1 MVNTSSNQAQLN
13 RLTALWALSESGLGG
28 FMHALKIP
36 FTGFFLGGFAIV
48 IITLIAHQ
56 SVHKYKA
63 ILQATLLVILVKAVA
78 SPHSPPMAYIAVGFQ
93 GLAGLT
99 FFSLIP
105 NLRLA
110 AILFGF
116 IGLMESAVQKFLVM
130 TLLFGKSIWEALD
143 LFVQSILKDLSF
155 MTNFSFSFWLIAG
168 YIGVYGIWGILVGLW
183 AGSLPQQLAHQS
195 DAVILQWHNLPPAS
209 TQTDSLK
216 KRKRTGKLIG
226 GFFMLVFMTSVF
238 LFQGLGGKAMYAIIR
253 ALAAL
258 VLLFYVINPLIKW
271 GIARWSKKQQANN
284 KKQLTELLDLLPSIS
299 SKVAPAMQ
307 IARIQNKGLSV
318 YPAFV
323 INLIILSL
331 YLTPTHEQ

>member
-1 MVNTSSNQAQLN
+1 MVNTSSNQVQLN
-13 RLTALWALSESGLGG
+13 KLTALWALSESGLGG

-56 SVHKYKA
+56 SVNKYKA

-168 YIGVYGIWGILVGLW
+168 YIGVYSIWGILVGLW

-226 GFFMLVFMTSVF
+226 GFFMLVFMASVF

-331 YLTPTHEQ
+331 YLTPTHE

>member
-168 YIGVYGIWGILVGLW
+168 YIGVYSIWGILVGLW

-209 TQTDSLK
+209 NQTDSMK

-226 GFFMLVFMTSVF
+226 GFFMLVFMASVF

-307 IARIQNKGLSV
+307 IARIQNNGLSV

-331 YLTPTHEQ
+331 YLTPIHE

>member
-13 RLTALWALSESGLGG
+13 KLTALWALSESGLGG
-28 FMHALKIP
+28 FMHGLKIP

-56 SVHKYKA
+56 SVNKYKA

-105 NLRLA
+105 NLRIA
-110 AILFGF
+110 AVLFGC

-155 MTNFSFSFWLIAG
+155 ITNFSFSFWLIAG
-168 YIGVYGIWGILVGLW
+168 YVGVYSIWGILVGLW
-183 AGSLPQQLAHQS
+183 AGSLPMQLAHKS

-216 KRKRTGKLIG
+216 KRKRTSKLIG
-226 GFFMLVFMTSVF
+226 GFFMLAFMASVF

-253 ALAAL
+253 SIAAL
-258 VLLFYVINPLIKW
+258 VLLFYVVNPLIKW
-271 GIARWSKKQQANN
+271 GINRWSAKQQANN
-284 KKQLTELLDLLPSIS
+284 KKQLTELLDLLPNLRSNI
-299 SKVAPAMQ
+299 APAMQ
-307 IARIQNKGLSV
+307 IARMQNKGLSV

-323 INLIILSL
+323 LNLIILSL
-331 YLTPTHEQ
+331 FLTPTHE